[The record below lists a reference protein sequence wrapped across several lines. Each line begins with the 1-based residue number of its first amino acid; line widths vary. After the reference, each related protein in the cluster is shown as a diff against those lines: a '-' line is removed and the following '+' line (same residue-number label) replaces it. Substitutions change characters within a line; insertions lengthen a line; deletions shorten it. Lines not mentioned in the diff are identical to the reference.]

1 MAKAKDDNNASICP
15 ESNAA
20 RGFTV
25 IHLPEEPND
34 GKLITIIIYLF
45 LDIS

>member
-1 MAKAKDDNNASICP
+1 MAKAEDGNNASICP
-15 ESNAA
+15 ESIAA
-20 RGFTV
+20 RGFII

-34 GKLITIIIYLF
+34 AKLITIIIYLF